1 MWMSFQA
8 KRETSTY
15 RTYVNHTWLMAHK
28 EKFVDAWINKNM
40 HLGTTTTNRVESA
53 HSRLKNMLQDCRGDL
68 CNCWDA
74 MNNMITLQHTEIK
87 GSFQRSIMVVEHRFN
102 KPLYNELRGLVS
114 RNALALIDE
123 KQHINYVG
131 IDNSACGCTLRKT
144 HGLPC
149 ACELARY
156 VCMGNHIPITE
167 VHTIWMRLTFN
178 DEGIDEPWLGF
189 SVRPECDEVIRRFE
203 LLDLTGKVA
212 LKSKMREVAY
222 PETTSMCPP
231 PEKVKKKF
239 PSTLHPFIVSVEDVE
254 ADGNCG
260 YRAIAALLGFGED
273 SWLVIR
279 DDLSR
284 ELVHY
289 RDQYIALF
297 GGVDRYNQIRMSL
310 FLDYGNKATLGKWM
324 TLPDMGYV
332 IASRYDVVLVS
343 LSKSGSMTFFPL
355 RGRPR
360 SLHQIICI
368 GYVYGNHFVQWQTSR
383 LQDAEAWEFPY
394 YERMA
399 AFNALF
405 TRFEEQHVPIIIDL
419 M

>member
-1 MWMSFQA
+1 
-8 KRETSTY
+8 
-15 RTYVNHTWLMAHK
+15 
-28 EKFVDAWINKNM
+28 
-40 HLGTTTTNRVESA
+40 
-53 HSRLKNMLQDCRGDL
+53 
-68 CNCWDA
+68 
-74 MNNMITLQHTEIK
+74 
-87 GSFQRSIMVVEHRFN
+87 
-102 KPLYNELRGLVS
+102 
-114 RNALALIDE
+114 
-123 KQHINYVG
+123 
-131 IDNSACGCTLRKT
+131 
-144 HGLPC
+144 
-149 ACELARY
+149 
-156 VCMGNHIPITE
+156 MGNHIPITD
-167 VHTIWMRLTFN
+167 VHIIWMRLTFN
-178 DEGIDEPWLGF
+178 DEGIDEPWLGL

-203 LLDLTGKVA
+203 QLDLFGKVA

-231 PEKVKKKF
+231 PEKVKTKGGVKGKGKSKYSTKREPSLFEHVDAMHSQQKSSSRHPASFVQSPRCKKQVTLIDQF
-239 PSTLHPFIVSVEDVE
+239 PSALHPFIVSVEDVE
-254 ADGNCG
+254 ADGKCG

-273 SWLVIR
+273 SWPVIR

-289 RDQYIALF
+289 RAQYIALF

-310 FLDYGNKATLGKWM
+310 FLDYGNKATLDKWM

-332 IASRYDVVLVS
+332 IASR
-343 LSKSGSMTFFPL
+343 
-355 RGRPR
+355 GRPK
-360 SLHQIICI
+360 SSHQIICI
-368 GYVYGNHFVQWQTSR
+368 GYVYDNHFVQVELKDGAPIPPTALQWRTSR